1 MELLKRRILQ
11 DGKVKDG
18 GVLKV
23 DSFLNHRMDIT
34 LLQEIGKEFR
44 RRFPQKEIVDVFI
57 KYQKS
62 VYPFWIH
69 AFSLKSGSIAQV
81 SQGFRGGKSPL

>member
-34 LLQEIGKEFR
+34 LLQEIGK
-44 RRFPQKEIVDVFI
+44 
-57 KYQKS
+57 
-62 VYPFWIH
+62 
-69 AFSLKSGSIAQV
+69 
-81 SQGFRGGKSPL
+81 